1 MAVTVHPKRRSRAGS
16 VSNAGSMASDSQR
29 SSPDRNAD
37 SRARSYGSQ
46 GSSPYTSLGTAGMD
60 FANPAATRMPTGPLP
75 TMTIGGVA
83 GSASG
88 YAGTAAND
96 DSEIFTLLIYLQLVC
111 HKRDSDAAD
120 TGATQRRGL
129 LGTAPRRC
137 SKHARCTARMQLDA
151 CRCVALSSRHGGS
164 DLARQDH
171 RGSGDART
179 GFVCRIAG
187 ETRRRG

>member
-1 MAVTVHPKRRSRAGS
+1 MAVTVQPKRRSRTGS

-46 GSSPYTSLGTAGMD
+46 GSSPYTSLGTAGIV

-88 YAGTAAND
+88 YAGNAAAND
-96 DSEIFTLLIYLQLVC
+96 DSEIFTLLIYVQLVC
-111 HKRDSDAAD
+111 HS
-120 TGATQRRGL
+120 ATSTRRPTQDHAG
-129 LGTAPRRC
+129 RRP
-137 SKHARCTARMQLDA
+137 ARCRPAQ
-151 CRCVALSSRHGGS
+151 V
-164 DLARQDH
+164 QQ
-171 RGSGDART
+171 
-179 GFVCRIAG
+179 
-187 ETRRRG
+187 